1 MDKYYYLIAQ
11 LPMLFFGR
19 ETSMSGDYFLAEAK
33 KWLSAKD
40 FRVLSLV
47 DINDF
52 SLGKKFP
59 ATLANYKRFE
69 SSLRN
74 DIFNWRLAKQHDQDY
89 KPVSFSMSV
98 LKEGNPLDIELKLM
112 KLKWDFIDEMER
124 EHHFDLGFIILYYL
138 KLQILRRLFTFNKE
152 KGLEK
157 FQKLYEVNI

>member
-1 MDKYYYLIAQ
+1 MDKYYYFVAQ

-19 ETSMSGDYFLAEAK
+19 ETNMSIDYFLAEAE
-33 KWLSAKD
+33 KWLTPRD
-40 FRVLSLV
+40 FKSLSET

-52 SLGKKFP
+52 SLTGKFP
-59 ATLANYKRFE
+59 ATLANYKKFE
-69 SSLRN
+69 STLRQ
-74 DIFNWRLAKQHDQDY
+74 DIFSWREAKLRDQEY
-89 KPVSFSMSV
+89 KPVSMPVSV
-98 LKEGNPLDIELKLM
+98 IKEGNPLEIEIKLM
-112 KLKWDFIDEMER
+112 KLKWDFIEEMER